1 MAASE
6 GRGEQNWSVSS
17 TGREKTEIN
26 NQSTGEKKAALD
38 VSYGEVIIAA
48 PVNEESF
55 RANGH
60 FKIGF
65 TGLVGSWNGR
75 HHLYAV

>member
-17 TGREKTEIN
+17 RGREKIEIN

-55 RANGH
+55 RANDH
-60 FKIGF
+60 SKISF

-75 HHLYAV
+75 HHLYAA